1 VQLTRDTRLK
11 VVPLYGEKSLLK
23 EQRKLVGS
31 PLECRYFCELW
42 PLIYLQEFSWWLFF
56 GGYSWYGGCHFL
68 SQFLVSTPGRLV
80 DHISDTP
87 GFTLQ
92 HLQFLVV
99 DEADRLLMQS
109 YYDWLPKVLDA
120 LHESHEGQILD
131 NDGYVLII
139 FHGLNFEGRQ
149 C

>member
-1 VQLTRDTRLK
+1 MANSTVA
-11 VVPLYGEKSLLK
+11 
-23 EQRKLVGS
+23 
-31 PLECRYFCELW
+31 
-42 PLIYLQEFSWWLFF
+42 
-56 GGYSWYGGCHFL
+56 
-68 SQFLVSTPGRLV
+68 TPGRLV

-120 LHESHEGQILD
+120 LQESHEGQILD
-131 NDGYVLII
+131 DDGYGPMCHVFILQGDNFRCLHPSYLWPPTRSYPVPSCRSDGYLVLTLASSKNYSFPPPLHII
-139 FHGLNFEGRQ
+139 QRRLPALS
-149 C
+149 